1 MVAAEH
7 VGEAQVPEPG
17 LRIGTRHDGDWTVVA
32 FAGDLDLA
40 GMAAADEALSEALG
54 HGAEGL
60 LIDLTAVTF
69 MGSEGIRLLL
79 RAQER
84 GDEVGRRVRIV
95 AGDGAARRL
104 IELVGLSER
113 LGIDGSPG

>member
-7 VGEAQVPEPG
+7 VGESAVPEPG
-17 LRIGTRHDGDWTVVA
+17 LRIGTRHEGDWTVVA

-40 GMAAADEALSEALG
+40 GMKTADEALD
-54 HGAEGL
+54 GAIGDGGAGV
-60 LIDLTAVTF
+60 LIDLTGVTF

-79 RAQER
+79 RAQEA
-84 GDEVGRRVRIV
+84 GEGAGRPVRIL
-95 AGDGAARRL
+95 AGEGAARRL

-113 LGIDGSPG
+113 LGIDGTPG